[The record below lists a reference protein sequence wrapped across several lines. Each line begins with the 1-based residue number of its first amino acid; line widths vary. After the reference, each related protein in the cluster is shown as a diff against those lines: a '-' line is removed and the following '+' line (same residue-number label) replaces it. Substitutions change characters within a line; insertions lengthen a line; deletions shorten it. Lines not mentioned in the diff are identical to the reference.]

1 MDIKPT
7 KEIMAQYNDIK
18 EEIKELNKEIEK
30 AEKSIE
36 KLIEEGT
43 VCDKVKGGIGGIQGF
58 KIEGFPVV
66 EYQRR
71 RRVLK
76 NKVHRLQKKEN
87 DLIELKDNIEKYI
100 EKIPV
105 SRDRRIFRMIFIENK
120 TQKQVAKELV
130 IDRSLVSK
138 IISKYL

>member
-18 EEIKELNKEIEK
+18 EEIKELNKEIEQ

-120 TQKQVAKELV
+120 TQKQVAKELF

>member
-71 RRVLK
+71 R
-76 NKVHRLQKKEN
+76 
-87 DLIELKDNIEKYI
+87 
-100 EKIPV
+100 
-105 SRDRRIFRMIFIENK
+105 
-120 TQKQVAKELV
+120 
-130 IDRSLVSK
+130 
-138 IISKYL
+138 

>member
-105 SRDRRIFRMIFIENK
+105 SRDRRVFRMIFIESK
-120 TQKQVAKELV
+120 TQKQVAKELF

>member
-1 MDIKPT
+1 M
-7 KEIMAQYNDIK
+7 
-18 EEIKELNKEIEK
+18 
-30 AEKSIE
+30 
-36 KLIEEGT
+36 
-43 VCDKVKGGIGGIQGF
+43 
-58 KIEGFPVV
+58 
-66 EYQRR
+66 
-71 RRVLK
+71 LK

>member
-36 KLIEEGT
+36 KLMEEGT

-87 DLIELKDNIEKYI
+87 DLIELKDNIERYI